1 MNSVIVQALRMSTIK
16 SFFLTLLAILTAG
29 CATPPK
35 GLKPIEKFQ
44 LPRYLGTWYEIA
56 RLDHSFE
63 RGLDNITAAYYL
75 KSDGSVSVLNRGRE
89 VKTGQ
94 YKTARGT
101 AVFIGKPD
109 VAALKVTFFKPFWGA
124 YYVIA
129 LDKQDYAWAMVT
141 SSSRKYLWILSRTP
155 VLDPLVLNELLAQAK
170 DWQFE
175 TDKLIF
181 PLQDEKKE
189 TEK

>member
-1 MNSVIVQALRMSTIK
+1 MK
-16 SFFLTLLAILTAG
+16 SRLLICLFTVSIILTAG
-29 CATPPK
+29 CTAPPK
-35 GLKPIEKFQ
+35 GLKPVEHFQ

-63 RGLDNITAAYYL
+63 RGMDKVTAAYYL
-75 KSDGSVSVLNRGRE
+75 KPDGSVSVLNRGRDA
-89 VKTGQ
+89 KTGQ

-101 AVFIGKPD
+101 AVFTGKPD
-109 VAALKVTFFKPFWGA
+109 IAALKVSFFRPFWAA

-129 LDKQDYAWAMVT
+129 LDKQDYSWAMVT

-155 VLDPLVLNELLAQAK
+155 TLDPLILNELLAQAK
-170 DWQFE
+170 DWKFE

-181 PLQDEKKE
+181 PVQDEKKG
-189 TEK
+189 TKQ

>member
-1 MNSVIVQALRMSTIK
+1 MSTIK
-16 SFFLTLLAILTAG
+16 SALFAILAILTGG
-29 CATPPK
+29 CTTPPK
-35 GLKPIEKFQ
+35 GLKPVEHFE
-44 LPRYLGTWYEIA
+44 LPRYLGSWYEIA

-63 RGLDNITAAYYL
+63 RGLDNVTAAYYL
-75 KSDGSVSVLNRGRE
+75 KPDGSVSVINRGRDI
-89 VKTGQ
+89 KTGQ
-94 YKTARGT
+94 YNTARGT

-109 VAALKVTFFKPFWGA
+109 TAALKVTFFKPFWGA

-155 VLDPLVLNELLAQAK
+155 TLDPLILNELITQAK
-170 DWQFE
+170 DWQFA

-181 PLQDEKKE
+181 PLQDEKKK

>member
-1 MNSVIVQALRMSTIK
+1 MK
-16 SFFLTLLAILTAG
+16 SRVLICLLTLSIILTAG
-29 CATPPK
+29 CTTPPK
-35 GLKPIEKFQ
+35 GLKPVEHFQ

-63 RGLDNITAAYYL
+63 RGLDNITASYYL
-75 KSDGSVSVLNRGRE
+75 KPDASVSVVNRGRDT
-89 VKTGQ
+89 KTGQ
-94 YKTARGT
+94 YSTARGT
-101 AVFIGKPD
+101 AVLIDKPD
-109 VAALKVTFFKPFWGA
+109 VAALKVSFFKPFWAA

-129 LDKQDYAWAMVT
+129 LDKQDYSWAMVT

-155 VLDPLVLNELLAQAK
+155 AMDPVVLNELLIQAK

-181 PLQDEKKE
+181 PVQDEKKE
-189 TEK
+189 TQPAEEN